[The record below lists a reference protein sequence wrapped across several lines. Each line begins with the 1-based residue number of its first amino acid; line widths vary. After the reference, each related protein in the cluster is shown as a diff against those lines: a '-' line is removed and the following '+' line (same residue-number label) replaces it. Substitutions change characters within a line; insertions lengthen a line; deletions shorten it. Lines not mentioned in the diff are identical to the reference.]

1 MYTDSEIENILIA
14 GGYSCRHRKRP
25 LKDLGPKYQ
34 SKIKRKANEFMTLW
48 ESKGV
53 PTENWNVIKNCKD
66 LVKKYG
72 LYETTSDRNPTQSA
86 AELVSQ
92 SVQVI

>member
-34 SKIKRKANEFMTLW
+34 SKIKRKANEFTTIW

-53 PTENWNVIKNCKD
+53 PTEFWNVMQGFSEKIWS
-66 LVKKYG
+66 L
-72 LYETTSDRNPTQSA
+72 
-86 AELVSQ
+86 
-92 SVQVI
+92 

>member
-1 MYTDSEIENILIA
+1 MYTDSEIENILIS

-72 LYETTSDRNPTQSA
+72 LYEATSDRNPTQSA

>member
-53 PTENWNVIKNCKD
+53 PTEN
-66 LVKKYG
+66 
-72 LYETTSDRNPTQSA
+72 
-86 AELVSQ
+86 
-92 SVQVI
+92 

>member
-1 MYTDSEIENILIA
+1 MYTDSEIENILIS

-53 PTENWNVIKNCKD
+53 PTEN
-66 LVKKYG
+66 
-72 LYETTSDRNPTQSA
+72 
-86 AELVSQ
+86 
-92 SVQVI
+92 